1 MPGHFTF
8 YCNKIE
14 GDLAFFDEVESK
26 HAIQVLRYGVGDE
39 IHFTNGAGLSMRGT
53 IENASKG
60 GFSVRIFES
69 IQINKPLELHMLM
82 AILKAGDRMEWA
94 CEKITELGVTQFT
107 LFQSDHGERGR
118 VNVERLQK
126 VALSAMKQSHGAWM
140 PQIKVVTFKEAMEM
154 AKHLACKY
162 IAYCGEGEKAGM
174 AEVKLPAAVM
184 IGPEGDFSVKEF
196 ETAQNQGWKPLD
208 LGEQILRTETAVVA
222 VAAALRLR

>member
-53 IENASKG
+53 IENANKG
-60 GFSVRIFES
+60 GFSVRIIES

-154 AKHLACKY
+154 AKHIAGKY

-174 AEVKLPAAVM
+174 GEVKLPAAVM

-196 ETAQNQGWKPLD
+196 EVAQNQGWKPLD

>member
-1 MPGHFTF
+1 
-8 YCNKIE
+8 
-14 GDLAFFDEVESK
+14 
-26 HAIQVLRYGVGDE
+26 VGDE
-39 IHFTNGAGLSMRGT
+39 VHFTNGAGLSMRGT

-60 GFSVRIFES
+60 GFSVRIIES

-174 AEVKLPAAVM
+174 AEVKLPVAVM
-184 IGPEGDFSVKEF
+184 IGPEGDFSVKEI

-222 VAAALRLR
+222 VVAALRLR